1 MPPAATI
8 EQLPVAAPPAVL
20 LRDLVYAWPGHEPV
34 LDIQSLRIDPG
45 ERVFM
50 LGPSGSGK
58 STLLGLIGGVLD
70 TGSGELH
77 VLETP
82 LHETRV
88 ARRDRLRADHIGF
101 IFQLF
106 NLLPYLSVID
116 NVVLPCR
123 FSARRHERAI
133 RQSPTVEK
141 EAMRLLDHLGVSGAL
156 LQREVSELSIG
167 QQQRVAAARALVSRP
182 KIVFADEPT
191 GALDS
196 GSGADLLGF
205 MRRAVDEFGQTTLMV
220 THDPNAASYS
230 DRVVFLQDGRIVDEM
245 HEPTA
250 ERVLDKMKTLGD

>member
-1 MPPAATI
+1 MPATATT
-8 EQLPVAAPPAVL
+8 EQLPVAAPPAVMA
-20 LRDLVYAWPGHEPV
+20 RELVYAWPDQEPV

-70 TGSGELH
+70 AGSGELH
-77 VLETP
+77 VLDTP
-82 LHETRV
+82 LHTTRV

-123 FSARRHERAI
+123 FSERRYERAI
-133 RQSPTVEK
+133 KQSSTVEQ
-141 EAMRLLDHLGVSGAL
+141 EAERLLDHLGVTGAL

-167 QQQRVAAARALVSRP
+167 QQQRVAAARALIGEP
-182 KIVFADEPT
+182 ELLIADEPT
-191 GALDS
+191 SALDQALRARFIELLLQECAAA
-196 GSGADLLGF
+196 GSAVLFVSHDTSLSDSFDRSIVLPDIN
-205 MRRAVDEFGQTTLMV
+205 RA
-220 THDPNAASYS
+220 
-230 DRVVFLQDGRIVDEM
+230 GRG
-245 HEPTA
+245 HE
-250 ERVLDKMKTLGD
+250 